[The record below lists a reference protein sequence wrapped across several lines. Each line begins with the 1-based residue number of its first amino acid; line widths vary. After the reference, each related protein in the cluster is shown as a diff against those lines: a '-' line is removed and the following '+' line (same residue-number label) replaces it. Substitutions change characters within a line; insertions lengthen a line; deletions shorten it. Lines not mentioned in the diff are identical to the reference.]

1 MSSVNIL
8 PGVNNLSIEHKG
20 AIFVLTDEN
29 TLHHCFPKVAPYINT
44 TAIITIQ
51 SGEVNKTIAACEK
64 IWKVLTDN
72 NADRNSLLVNL
83 GGGMVCDVGG
93 FAAACYK
100 RGIGFMHMPTSLL
113 AMVDAAIGG
122 KTGVDFM
129 GFKNQVGLFSM
140 PQQVIIHPGFL
151 QTLPERE
158 LKAGMAEVVKHYLIY
173 DKQCF
178 YDLIEMPVHQGHWE
192 GLINRNIEIKEH
204 FTLNDPTEQ
213 GIRKALNFGHTIGHA
228 LESHFMNDEFNKM
241 LHGEAVAAGMIAEA
255 FISFKFEKLSDKE
268 VGDIAQ
274 YLSRNYKL
282 PYLPELEFRNIVHL
296 LRQDKKNSDNLNK
309 FVLLEGIGNFSI
321 DNTVSE
327 EVIRESL
334 EYYNHVVA

>member
-1 MSSVNIL
+1 M
-8 PGVNNLSIEHKG
+8 
-20 AIFVLTDEN
+20 LTDEN

-44 TAIITIQ
+44 TAVITIQ
-51 SGEVNKTIAACEK
+51 SGEVNKTIIACEK
-64 IWKVLTDN
+64 IWKVLTEN
-72 NADRNSLLVNL
+72 TADRNALLVNL
-83 GGGMVCDVGG
+83 GGGVVCDVGG

-100 RGIGFMHMPTSLL
+100 RGIQFIHMPTSLL

-129 GFKNQVGLFSM
+129 GYKNQVGLFSM

-178 YDLIEMPVHQGHWE
+178 YDLIEMPIRHGHWE
-192 GLINRNIEIKEH
+192 GLIHRNIEIKEY
-204 FTLNDPTEQ
+204 FTLSDPTEK
-213 GIRKALNFGHTIGHA
+213 GIRKALNFGHTLGHA
-228 LESHFMNDEFNKM
+228 LETHFMNDEFNRM

-255 FISFKFEKLSDKE
+255 FISFKFEKLTDKE
-268 VGDIAQ
+268 VGDIAH

-296 LRQDKKNSDNLNK
+296 LKQDKKNSDNLNK

-321 DNTVSE
+321 DNNVSE